1 MEKNMDTSDRILVTG
16 AAGFMGSHIVNA
28 LIKEGYSE
36 IYTADDLSGG
46 DIGNI
51 GDHIRS
57 KEVEF
62 DKIDLSVKNKTESL
76 ISSIRPDI
84 IFHLAANAREGA
96 SFFQPLNIVERNY
109 LSYMNI
115 LEPAIKCG
123 FDKVIL
129 FSSMAVY
136 GNQKPPFS
144 EDMERLPVDIY
155 GINKSSMEHTTELLS
170 DIHDFTYTILRPHNV
185 FGPNQSLRDPYRNV
199 IGIFMNRIMRN
210 EPLYIYGD
218 GEQKRAFSYIED
230 SLPCYIEC
238 MKDMTNREIINIG
251 GKYPITV
258 NKLTEIL
265 CESMNVSYGTYP
277 IRHLPDRPNEVKL
290 AYSTWEK
297 SAELLGYEEKIGI
310 EEGISRMAK
319 WAKEKGPQEWS
330 EERLTLWNNKAP
342 SIWNPIEANVE

>member
-1 MEKNMDTSDRILVTG
+1 MDTSDRILVTG
-16 AAGFMGSHIVNA
+16 AAGFMGSHIVRA

-36 IYTADDLSGG
+36 IYTVDDLSGG
-46 DIGNI
+46 DIENI
-51 GDHIRS
+51 DDHIKS
-57 KEVEF
+57 KEIEF
-62 DKIDLSVKNKTESL
+62 NKIDLSIKNKTDSFMST
-76 ISSIRPDI
+76 IKPDT

-109 LSYMNI
+109 LAYMNV
-115 LEPAIKCG
+115 LEPAIKYG
-123 FDKVIL
+123 LDKVIL

-170 DIHDFTYTILRPHNV
+170 DIHDFRYTILRPHNV

-199 IGIFMNRIMRN
+199 IGIFMNRIMRK

-218 GEQKRAFSYIED
+218 GEQKRALSYIDD

-238 MKDMTNREIINIG
+238 LKDKTDGEIINIG
-251 GKYPITV
+251 GKQPITV
-258 NKLTEIL
+258 NKLAELVCKYT
-265 CESMNVSYGTYP
+265 NVSYHTYP
-277 IRHLPDRPNEVKL
+277 IKHLPDRPNEVKF

-297 SAELLGYEEKIGI
+297 SADLLGYDEKIGI

-342 SIWNPIEANVE
+342 SIWNPIEVKVK

>member
-1 MEKNMDTSDRILVTG
+1 MDTSDKIIITG
-16 AAGFMGSHIVNA
+16 AAGFMGSHIVSK
-28 LIKEGYSE
+28 LIKEGYSN
-36 IYTADDLSGG
+36 IYGIDDLSGG
-46 DIGNI
+46 SIDNI
-51 GDHIRS
+51 SSHINS
-57 KEVEF
+57 KEIEF
-62 DKIDLSVKNKTESL
+62 DQIDLSKKNETEML
-76 ISSIRPDI
+76 ISDIRPNI

-109 LSYMNI
+109 LAYMNV
-115 LEPAIKCG
+115 LEPAIKYG
-123 FDKVIL
+123 LDKVIL

-170 DIHDFTYTILRPHNV
+170 DIHDFRYTIVRPHNV
-185 FGPNQSLRDPYRNV
+185 FGPKQSLRDPYRNV
-199 IGIFMNRIMRN
+199 IGIFMNRIMRK

-218 GEQKRAFSYIED
+218 GEQKRAFSYIDD

-238 MKDMTNREIINIG
+238 MKDKVDREIINIG

-258 NKLTEIL
+258 NKLTEMVYKY
-265 CESMNVSYGTYP
+265 MNVSYNISP
-277 IRHLPDRPNEVKL
+277 IKHLPDRPNEVKF
-290 AYSTWEK
+290 AYCTWEK
-297 SAELLGYEEKIGI
+297 SANLLGYDEKIGV

-330 EERLTLWNNKAP
+330 EERLTLWNEKAP
-342 SIWNPIEANVE
+342 SIWNQIEVKVK